1 MDQRFEHIGCR
12 MTLILPFLKKIHK
25 SWRIVSWAYYHHHYY
40 QHANDH
46 QIFDEKHTIQRI
58 AWLQSVAQRNT
69 ENSFISILLINWEV
83 GSPKSTF
90 FLAISYVSGC
100 CIGILG

>member
-1 MDQRFEHIGCR
+1 MLSGVARKN
-12 MTLILPFLKKIHK
+12 LICVTVQSDLF
-25 SWRIVSWAYYHHHYY
+25 VSWAYYHHHYY
-40 QHANDH
+40 QHAHDH
-46 QIFDEKHTIQRI
+46 QTFDEKHTIQRI
-58 AWLQSVAQRNT
+58 AWLQSVAQPNT
-69 ENSFISILLINWEV
+69 ENSFISVLLINWEV